1 MLHPRLA
8 ARYAKSIIDL
18 AVEQNQLESLHSDL
32 VLLQSLCKQSRELV
46 AVIKSPVIPADKKIK
61 ILDAITNGKVSNLTT
76 AFNQLLVKKGRE
88 AILPEIVDTAI
99 EQYNAIKG
107 IYKVKLTTAQPISE
121 ALKSSIEQ
129 KVKAEAGLANIE
141 LTTEVKDELIG
152 GFVLEFN
159 NNLVDA
165 SILRDLKDIR
175 KQFRDNVYIKNIR

>member
-18 AVEQNQLESLHSDL
+18 AVEQHQLDA
-32 VLLQSLCKQSRELV
+32 VYADMKFLQSVFKQSRELV
-46 AVIKSPVIPADKKIK
+46 AVVKSPVITADRKGN
-61 ILDAITNGKVSNLTT
+61 ILDAITQGKVSELT
-76 AFNQLLVKKGRE
+76 ASFNKLLIRKGRE
-88 AILPEIVDTAI
+88 SVLPEIIDAVI
-99 EQYNAIKG
+99 EQYNTLKG

-121 ALKSSIEQ
+121 ELRAAIEK
-129 KVKAEAGLANIE
+129 KVQQEAGLKVVE
-141 LTTEVKDELIG
+141 LETRVEDELIG

-165 SILRDLKDIR
+165 SVLRDLKDIR